1 MCVFLL
7 AEKILSQDLELESHF
22 LSAGRSKPFWIASN
36 NNGIYE
42 ASSILN
48 LKIQK
53 KMGSLSYK
61 FNFALPKLFDLNT
74 LLLYDSELTYK
85 KNNILYGFSKKNSS
99 HNNNILSSGSLL
111 ESNNS
116 LGIPRV
122 FFGSLNHH
130 QIKIFNKRFD
140 YKFYISHGMLDKAQ
154 YLEPPFIH
162 EKRLQIKKSIQGSK
176 ITFGIRHFAIW
187 GGKTTHHGNLSRGL
201 NDFIKVVFA
210 RPGSKSS
217 IKQEQKNSLGNH
229 LGVWDFSYKRK
240 ISDKLYT
247 FYYEH
252 PFEDESGARW
262 FLNEFDGKYGFN
274 VTSFKTTLIS
284 DFTYEFIYTM
294 DQSGPQGASDSTY
307 GWDNYFNHYIYQSGW
322 TYKNRMIG
330 NPLFTVGKNP
340 GRYSDGIY
348 IINNRIKAHHFG
360 LAGKIKHNANYKI
373 LFTYSKNY
381 GTYPDKNYFHS
392 NGKNYKFDDGL
403 EQLSTL
409 FEIKLKNLWENISIT
424 AAYANDRGEL
434 LPKTDSF
441 MMIIN
446 YKL

>member
-1 MCVFLL
+1 MLVGT
-7 AEKILSQDLELESHF
+7 IL
-22 LSAGRSKPFWIASN
+22 FW
-36 NNGIYE
+36 
-42 ASSILN
+42 
-48 LKIQK
+48 
-53 KMGSLSYK
+53 
-61 FNFALPKLFDLNT
+61 AL
-74 LLLYDSELTYK
+74 
-85 KNNILYGFSKKNSS
+85 
-99 HNNNILSSGSLL
+99 
-111 ESNNS
+111 
-116 LGIPRV
+116 
-122 FFGSLNHH
+122 
-130 QIKIFNKRFD
+130 
-140 YKFYISHGMLDKAQ
+140 
-154 YLEPPFIH
+154 
-162 EKRLQIKKSIQGSK
+162 
-176 ITFGIRHFAIW
+176 RHFAIW
-187 GGKTTHHGNLSRGL
+187 GGKTIHHGKQSWGL
-201 NDFIKVVFA
+201 NDFIKVFFA

-217 IKQEQKNSLGNH
+217 IKQEQENSLGNH
-229 LGVWDFSYKRK
+229 LGVWDFSFERK
-240 ISDKLYT
+240 IKDKLFT
-247 FYYEH
+247 LYYEH

-274 VTSFKTTLIS
+274 VTSFNSTLIS
-284 DFTYEFIYTM
+284 DITYEFIYTM
-294 DQSGPQGASDSTY
+294 DQSGSQGASDSTY

-360 LAGKIKHNANYKI
+360 LAGKISHNANYKI

-381 GTYPDKNYFHS
+381 GIYPDKNFYHS
-392 NGKNYKFDDGL
+392 NGENYKFDDGL

>member
-1 MCVFLL
+1 M
-7 AEKILSQDLELESHF
+7 D
-22 LSAGRSKPFWIASN
+22 
-36 NNGIYE
+36 
-42 ASSILN
+42 
-48 LKIQK
+48 
-53 KMGSLSYK
+53 SLSYK
-61 FNFALPKLFDLNT
+61 LNLALPESFDLSET
-74 LLLYDSELTYK
+74 LFYDYELTYT
-85 KNNILYGFSKKNSS
+85 KNNILYGYVRKNIS
-99 HNNNILSSGSLL
+99 HKDNFLSSGSLI

-116 LGIPRV
+116 LGVPRI
-122 FFGSLNHH
+122 FIGNLN
-130 QIKIFNKRFD
+130 FNKSKILN
-140 YKFYISHGMLDKAQ
+140 YKFSISHGWADKAQ
-154 YLEPPFIH
+154 YQESPFLH
-162 EKRLQIKKSIQGSK
+162 EKTLYVNKNVSGYDF
-176 ITFGIRHFAIW
+176 TLGLRHFAIW
-187 GGKTTHHGNLSRGL
+187 GGETIYHGKQPTGLS
-201 NDFIKVVFA
+201 DFIKVFFA
-210 RPGSKSS
+210 RPGSRSS
-217 IKQEQKNSLGNH
+217 IKQEQENSLGNH
-229 LGVWDFSYKRK
+229 LGVWDFSLKRM
-240 ISDKLYT
+240 IRDKLYT
-247 FYYEH
+247 LYYEH

-274 VTSFKTTLIS
+274 ISNMNLSLIS
-284 DFTYEFIYTM
+284 ELVYEFIYTM
-294 DQSGPQGASDSTY
+294 DQSGSQGASNSTY

-360 LAGKIKHNANYKI
+360 LAGKIRHNANYKI

-381 GTYPDKNYFHS
+381 GIYPDKNFYHS
-392 NGKNYKFDDGL
+392 SGENYNFDDGL

-409 FEIKLKNLWENISIT
+409 FEIKLKNLWKNISIT